1 MSGADPRREFKGH
14 QLPRP
19 KRPLDP
25 LRDPFV
31 GNKSVSDNLCEMVQ
45 AVLWSTLGSKAHAL
59 SVNVSETTVTL
70 AGTLDSEAER
80 ATAVATAKSVRGI
93 VSVADQIDV
102 RKAGSAPSGVET
114 SPARMVYLRRFCSM
128 DEASTSAAIRQ
139 AVSELDAL
147 FSDTEILPQNLVVIY
162 SNILGG
168 TVTLDVGVPCSRPS
182 APTPRWRWHHR
193 CARSDHPGRSPKA
206 AGSSVRCTRKSLPRP
221 WCLVSRKVM
230 VPTSLASGRPGTTRI
245 QTLMPTTSLAGYLA
259 KVERWRPTWPTRA
272 SW

>member
-45 AVLWSTLGSKAHAL
+45 AALWSTLGSKAHAL

-147 FSDTEILPQNLVVIY
+147 FSDSEILPQNLVVIY

-168 TVTLDVGVPCSRPS
+168 TVTLDVGVPCSRPPEPVDGTEFRIAAIPS
-182 APTPRWRWHHR
+182 ETEEAIT
-193 CARSDHPGRSPKA
+193 AA
-206 AGSSVRCTRKSLPRP
+206 AGFDGFVTACHELARAENIKEYPGLVFWQRFDASDFRP
-221 WCLVSRKVM
+221 WKGHPEARIH
-230 VPTSLASGRPGTTRI
+230 LAR
-245 QTLMPTTSLAGYLA
+245 
-259 KVERWRPTWPTRA
+259 
-272 SW
+272 